1 MGFFSKI
8 LGSNDSQ
15 TIVRCDEAEFLIWK
29 YQGGAVKSGTSIIV
43 KDGEVAVL
51 VGSSQTTIEGPA
63 NTTASE
69 DLSEVFFINL
79 AGSNVVRFAV
89 PYFGVNDPR
98 YPDLN
103 VPVAVRGSINFNIE
117 DYKGFIRMHRLV
129 GFDME
134 AFQKK
139 IKDAVIKY
147 VKSVVSNIP
156 TDHSIPVVQM
166 EKKILEIGESLNQYL
181 KQRLA
186 IDFAINVRA
195 VDLNAI
201 EYDADD
207 ESYKQLRALTQGQA
221 AEMSQTQHKIN
232 MDQMKAQ
239 SQLNIDAMR
248 ETQKQDLYNRG
259 ANLDMD
265 RQMRAQDIKDRGEKM
280 RIQRDLGEKAYNAQI
295 DEMQKSGRMAMG
307 GMPNMGQPVGGFN
320 PSGING
326 IGGPKPAT
334 QIGQPSGINMGGG
347 INSGTPTPPPA
358 PQVPPQIPQVSI
370 YVAIGGQTQGPFDYN
385 MLKEM
390 VRTGGL
396 TAQTLVWKEGI
407 NWTPAIQVPE
417 VASILNT
424 PQTPPPPTS
433 AVPPT
438 PPTPPGV
445 PPTL

>member
-1 MGFFSKI
+1 
-8 LGSNDSQ
+8 
-15 TIVRCDEAEFLIWK
+15 
-29 YQGGAVKSGTSIIV
+29 
-43 KDGEVAVL
+43 
-51 VGSSQTTIEGPA
+51 
-63 NTTASE
+63 
-69 DLSEVFFINL
+69 
-79 AGSNVVRFAV
+79 
-89 PYFGVNDPR
+89 
-98 YPDLN
+98 
-103 VPVAVRGSINFNIE
+103 
-117 DYKGFIRMHRLV
+117 
-129 GFDME
+129 
-134 AFQKK
+134 
-139 IKDAVIKY
+139 
-147 VKSVVSNIP
+147 
-156 TDHSIPVVQM
+156 
-166 EKKILEIGESLNQYL
+166 
-181 KQRLA
+181 
-186 IDFAINVRA
+186 
-195 VDLNAI
+195 
-201 EYDADD
+201 
-207 ESYKQLRALTQGQA
+207 
-221 AEMSQTQHKIN
+221 

-326 IGGPKPAT
+326 ISGPKPAT

-417 VASILNT
+417 VASILNA